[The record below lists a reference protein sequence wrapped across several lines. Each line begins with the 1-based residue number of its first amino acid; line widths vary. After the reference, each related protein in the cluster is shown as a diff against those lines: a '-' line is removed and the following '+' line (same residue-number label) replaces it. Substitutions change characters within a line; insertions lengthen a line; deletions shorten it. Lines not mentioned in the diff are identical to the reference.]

1 MKKRILLTVL
11 MLTSIVVEAQ
21 NVLPIQY
28 DTSFYKHEFILNG
41 SFDYSSTS
49 VLNSLSSKLLFG
61 GEITDEIKASSFD
74 QHKGINRFGLDA
86 SAEFEYRN
94 MYVNLFK
101 KERYGYVIKAGY
113 YNYASTI
120 YAKDLFGLT
129 FFGNEPYLG
138 VDADLSGSRFS
149 AISFQKI
156 GFGAIDK
163 KSKSALSLNYYNFSN
178 YAEGYLSD
186 GYLFQS
192 ESGDSVSLTLDGQVD
207 YSGSTSFMKG
217 YGVGVDVDYRF
228 SVMINPEKVAFIQL
242 QAKNIGFAQMTS
254 KITRYEVDTLL
265 TFEGFTFDQLIGN
278 ANVMEDGTSILDTLG
293 IDSLS
298 VQKFRILPGYI
309 QVGKIVDET
318 SEQRLQGFFG
328 VRLYTI
334 STYAP
339 LIFGGAHL
347 RANSWLSLGLNA
359 SYGGFTRFRTGL
371 YAQSTFKNM
380 TIALATEDVIGL
392 LSNQGK
398 GKSVILRLRYRI

>member
-1 MKKRILLTVL
+1 MRKSLLLAAL
-11 MLTSIVVEAQ
+11 MLASTVTNAQ

-28 DTSFYKHEFILNG
+28 DTLFYKQEFILNG
-41 SFDYSSTS
+41 TADYSSTS
-49 VLNSLSSKLLFG
+49 VLNSMSSKLLFG
-61 GEITDEIKASSFD
+61 GAITDEIKTSSFD
-74 QHKGINRFGLDA
+74 QHKGINRFGVDA

-94 MYVNLFK
+94 MNVNLFK
-101 KERYGYVIKAGY
+101 KERYGFVVKAGY
-113 YNYASTI
+113 YNYVSTI
-120 YAKDLFGLT
+120 YSKDLFGLT
-129 FFGNEPYLG
+129 FFGNEQYLG
-138 VDADLSGSRFS
+138 GDADLSGSKFS

-163 KSKSALSLNYYNFSN
+163 KSKSSLSLNYYNFSN
-178 YAEGYLSD
+178 YAEGYLND

-192 ESGDSVSLTLDGQVD
+192 ESGDSVSLTLDGQFD
-207 YSGSTSFMKG
+207 YSGSSSFMKG
-217 YGVGVDVDYRF
+217 YGVGVDLDYRF

-242 QAKNIGFAQMTS
+242 QAKNIGFTQMTS

-278 ANVMEDGTSILDTLG
+278 SNVLDDGTSILDTLG

-298 VQKFRILPGYI
+298 VTKFRILPGYI

-318 SEQRLQGFFG
+318 SKQRLQGFFG

-339 LIFGGAHL
+339 LVFGGAHV
-347 RANSWLSLGLNA
+347 RANSGLAFGINA
-359 SYGGFTRFRTGL
+359 SYGGFARFRTGL
-371 YAQSTFKNM
+371 YVQSTFKNM
-380 TIALATEDVIGL
+380 TIALASEDVIGL
-392 LSNQGK
+392 VSNQGK